1 MSVSSDDILFDRKM
15 TNYMKR
21 LIYFRLSVEV

>member
-1 MSVSSDDILFDRKM
+1 MSVSSDDILFYRKM